1 MTFKSNTMHGFT
13 LIEMMIVVAII
24 GILAAI
30 AYPSYQEYVL
40 RGNRSE
46 AQALLNDA
54 AARQERFYAQ
64 NNTYVIT
71 QATINGLGLRN
82 TSGASPNFI
91 VRSDTDRYRLT
102 VTTIANDGGYTL
114 TATPTPGGPQTGD
127 SRCLNLT
134 LNAIGTK
141 GVSAAGGVVNDCWR

>member
-1 MTFKSNTMHGFT
+1 MNKQSINGFT

-40 RGNRSE
+40 RGNRTE

-64 NNTYVIT
+64 NNFYITT

-82 TSGASPNFI
+82 TSGVSPAFI
-91 VRSDTDRYRLT
+91 VKSDTDKYRLT
-102 VTTIANDGGYTL
+102 VAVVANDGGYTL
-114 TATPTPGGPQTGD
+114 TATPNGSQTAD
-127 SRCLNLT
+127 VKCANLT
-134 LNAIGTK
+134 LTAVGTK
-141 GVSAAGGVVNDCWR
+141 GVSASGGIVNNCWR